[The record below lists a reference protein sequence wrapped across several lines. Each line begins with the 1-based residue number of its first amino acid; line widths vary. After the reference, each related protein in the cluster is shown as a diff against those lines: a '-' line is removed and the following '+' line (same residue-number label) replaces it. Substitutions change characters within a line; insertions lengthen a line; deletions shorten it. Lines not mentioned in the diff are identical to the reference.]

1 MDWLFIAIAGGFF
14 ALSLGFI
21 KVATKLT
28 EE

>member
-1 MDWLFIAIAGGFF
+1 MDWLFIVIAVGFF

-21 KVATKLT
+21 KVAAKLT